1 VFGLKSKFQWVYEEL
16 ANQIQT
22 GKWKPEELLPSEL
35 ELVKTYDASRETIR
49 KALKLLSERGYIQK
63 IQGKGSVVLDRAK
76 IDFPFSGVS
85 SFKELS
91 ERMSMDVETTVVAFD
106 EVIPDLDLQDKLQ
119 LTSEQKALRI
129 TRVRKVDGERVI
141 LDKDDLVHSVVPG
154 LTAKMSENS
163 IYEYIEGTL
172 GLVISFAKKEIV
184 VEEPTEE
191 DLELLDMEGFQNI
204 VVVRG
209 RTYLDDARI
218 FQYTESR
225 HRPDKFRFV
234 NFARRE
240 KL

>member
-1 VFGLKSKFQWVYEEL
+1 MKSKFQLVYEEL
-16 ANQIQT
+16 ANQIQK
-22 GKWKPEELLPSEL
+22 GEWRPEELLPSEL
-35 ELVKTYDASRETIR
+35 ELVKTYQASRETIR

-63 IQGKGSVVLDRAK
+63 IQGKGSVVLDRSK

-91 ERMSMDVETTVVAFD
+91 ERMNMKVETDVVAFD

-119 LTSEQKALRI
+119 LTSEQHALRI
-129 TRVRKVDGERVI
+129 KRVRKVDGERVI
-141 LDKDDLVHSVVPG
+141 LDKDDLVSAVVPG
-154 LTAKMSENS
+154 LTAKISQNS
-163 IYEYIEGTL
+163 IYEYLEKEL
-172 GLVISFAKKEIV
+172 GLIISFAKKEIV
-184 VEEPTEE
+184 VEEPTVE
-191 DLELLDMEGFQNI
+191 DRALLDLDSFTNV

-240 KL
+240 QL